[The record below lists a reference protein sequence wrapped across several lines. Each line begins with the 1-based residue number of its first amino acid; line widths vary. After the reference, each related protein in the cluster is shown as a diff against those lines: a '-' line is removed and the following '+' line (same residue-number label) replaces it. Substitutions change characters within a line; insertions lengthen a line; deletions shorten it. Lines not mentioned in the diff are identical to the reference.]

1 MLIESANV
9 KISNFPILFKQ
20 NSPPKQHIFSFIKK
34 KSVSSFSRTL
44 IKSTPARFES
54 RARAGKERSHHVSNG
69 TFFDWSLF
77 VSTSDA
83 FLSHSSGFRDLCWI
97 RRIRFPINISP
108 NASLFQSSIYKTND
122 ARQRRTPSW
131 RNGRFTFSRFVACL
145 GDCSGPF
152 RRPCHSSCAH
162 SISSEKHTK
171 TLEDSLSLSSFDQKM
186 HFFPSPAAKKTS
198 KKPTKRSGIPGKVLT
213 TRITN
218 QTRKVTTCSKAPA
231 KRKSYCWL

>member
-108 NASLFQSSIYKTND
+108 NASLFSNLQCAKRMMRANAGRHHGATVGLLSHDSSHVWVIVVVLFD
-122 ARQRRTPSW
+122 VLVIHRARTRSPRRNT
-131 RNGRFTFSRFVACL
+131 R
-145 GDCSGPF
+145 
-152 RRPCHSSCAH
+152 
-162 SISSEKHTK
+162 
-171 TLEDSLSLSSFDQKM
+171 
-186 HFFPSPAAKKTS
+186 
-198 KKPTKRSGIPGKVLT
+198 KRSRILFLSPRLTKKCTFFLLPQPKRHRRSLRSAVGFRERFSPPGL
-213 TRITN
+213 
-218 QTRKVTTCSKAPA
+218 QTR
-231 KRKSYCWL
+231 RER

>member
-1 MLIESANV
+1 MVRFSIGR
-9 KISNFPILFKQ
+9 FLFCLDQ
-20 NSPPKQHIFSFIKK
+20 RC
-34 KSVSSFSRTL
+34 VSLALLVVSR
-44 IKSTPARFES
+44 
-54 RARAGKERSHHVSNG
+54 
-69 TFFDWSLF
+69 SL
-77 VSTSDA
+77 
-83 FLSHSSGFRDLCWI
+83 RWI

-108 NASLFQSSIYKTND
+108 NASLFFSNLQCAKRMMRAN
-122 ARQRRTPSW
+122 A
-131 RNGRFTFSRFVACL
+131 GRHHGETVGLFSRDLSHVWMI
-145 GDCSGPF
+145 DCSGSF
-152 RRPCHSSCAH
+152 STSLSFIVRAFDLL
-162 SISSEKHTK
+162 EKKHTK